1 MLSETVEPAE
11 EGGIGIRKDGE
22 ESSGVDLD
30 SDSSTVDLHTPPIPP
45 SAHAKEDSEA
55 SSYYELSPI
64 EDERSRLRQR
74 LQAAVKG
81 SSSASASHS

>member
-11 EGGIGIRKDGE
+11 EGGTGIRKDGDE
-22 ESSGVDLD
+22 NLPVDHD
-30 SDSSTVDLHTPPIPP
+30 SDSSIVHPQIPLIP
-45 SAHAKEDSEA
+45 TSAHAKEESEA

-64 EDERSRLRQR
+64 DDDRARLRQR

-81 SSSASASHS
+81 SSSALVSHS